1 MQASDRRWKEVT
13 ALLDIG
19 DAVPGASSKKKLSK
33 LGLFSLEED
42 QGSVI
47 RVYKDLKKGYKD
59 NRVRLFSDTSSDR
72 TRGNRT

>member
-33 LGLFSLEED
+33 LGLFSLEKRR
-42 QGSVI
+42 I
-47 RVYKDLKKGYKD
+47 RGLLSESIKI
-59 NRVRLFSDTSSDR
+59 
-72 TRGNRT
+72 